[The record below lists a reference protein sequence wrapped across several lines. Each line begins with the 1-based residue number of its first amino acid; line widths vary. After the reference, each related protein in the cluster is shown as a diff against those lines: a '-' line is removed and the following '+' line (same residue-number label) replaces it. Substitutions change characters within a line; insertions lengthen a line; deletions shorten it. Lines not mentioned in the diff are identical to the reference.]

1 MALSLSATI
10 AYSFL
15 TSAIVGLFLSLFT
28 DRISVKMALL
38 IAVCTTAG
46 TVVGRI
52 PEPAAAPLHY
62 NDTTAG
68 TVVGRI
74 L

>member
-15 TSAIVGLFLSLFT
+15 TSAIVGLSLTRFT
-28 DRISVKMALL
+28 DRTSVKMALL

-52 PEPAAAPLHY
+52 L
-62 NDTTAG
+62 
-68 TVVGRI
+68 
-74 L
+74 